1 MNRSMLFLTPLVFFT
16 MTGCAASEPELSAKD
31 LVKLGCEDYQS
42 DKGLR
47 YFEQAADLDSQYR
60 ALSQSVNA
68 IQINLILI
76 KSDKLGSDFKK
87 SLALKSLADLAVIN
101 SFC

>member
-1 MNRSMLFLTPLVFFT
+1 MA
-16 MTGCAASEPELSAKD
+16 GCAVSEPELTAKD

-42 DKGLR
+42 DEALR
-47 YFEQAADLDSQYR
+47 YFKQAADIDGQYR

-76 KSDKLGSDFKK
+76 KSDKLSSDFKK
-87 SLALKSLADLAVIN
+87 SLALKSLADLAVIK